1 MPDITVEEFAQ
12 DVGVSVKRIQEQL
25 VEAGL
30 SNKNAED
37 VISDVEKSKL
47 LSFLRKKHG
56 KDSGD
61 GPRKIT
67 LRRKTISELK
77 VPVASQGRAKPRSKT
92 VSIEFRKRRTY
103 AKRSD
108 LTDTAKEEKKV
119 KASEEKIQ
127 EPEIESSEA
136 KNDELPIKK
145 EVADNKPERVVDVV
159 QKPEENE
166 TINQENLLQGK
177 NEVKSMPI
185 QNLPESEVKKVTTK
199 DKKKKKEQV
208 HHKREELHVTSK
220 TSGKRRKKT
229 YIKPVIP
236 QQKNKQHGFEKPTA
250 PIVREVEI
258 PENISVSE
266 LGQRMSVKGSEVV
279 KILMGLGTMTTIN
292 QIIDQETAILVVEE
306 IGHNGIALKEENI
319 EEDLANL
326 IQYKD
331 KPKTRPAVI
340 TVMGHVDHGKTTL
353 LDFIRKTKVVDGE
366 AGGITQHIGAYEVE
380 TSKGKLTFIDTPGH
394 AAFSSMRARGANT
407 TDIVVLVVAAN
418 DGIKPQTE
426 EAINHAKAA
435 DVSIVVAINKID
447 LDGADPDKVKGD
459 LAALDLTP
467 DDWGG
472 NTQMVPVSAIK
483 GDGIEDLLERIAL
496 EAEILELKANYE
508 GAAQGVV
515 IESELDKFKGSV
527 STFLIQNGTL
537 KVGDLVVS
545 GNAMGKIKSIVN
557 SDGNK
562 IKQAGP
568 SAAVEVLGLNSVP
581 TAGDQF
587 QVVKND
593 KQAREISEYRTSKEK
608 EKKLLKQ
615 KDESVGDLFETLGQ
629 ETKKVL
635 NVIVKTDVGGTCE
648 AVVAALHDLGND
660 KAKVKL
666 VSSGVG
672 GISESDANLAVA
684 VESIILGFNVRA
696 DNAAKKIIEEEN
708 IPLSYHSI
716 IYELLDDVKARMS
729 GLLDPIIKEEILGTS
744 EVLEVFNSPKFGQVA
759 GCNVIEG
766 NVLRNKPVRV
776 LRDDIVI
783 FEGELNSLRRFKEDV
798 NEVKNGNECGMGI
811 KNYKDIKPG
820 DKIEVFDRKEE
831 AQQI

>member
-1 MPDITVEEFAQ
+1 MAITVKDFAKTLKISDKALIDRMQ
-12 DVGVSVKRIQEQL
+12 K
-25 VEAGL
+25 AGL
-30 SNKNAED
+30 SHSNE
-37 VISDVEKSKL
+37 SDEVTASDKQALLRFLKGTKTQSQSIKS
-47 LSFLRKKHG
+47 
-56 KDSGD
+56 DSGVTVTSK
-61 GPRKIT
+61 GKSSLST
-67 LRRKTISELK
+67 
-77 VPVASQGRAKPRSKT
+77 ASKKSY
-92 VSIEFRKRRTY
+92 SDNIE
-103 AKRSD
+103 AKR
-108 LTDTAKEEKKV
+108 AA
-119 KASEEKIQ
+119 ASEQ
-127 EPEIESSEA
+127 
-136 KNDELPIKK
+136 L
-145 EVADNKPERVVDVV
+145 
-159 QKPEENE
+159 
-166 TINQENLLQGK
+166 
-177 NEVKSMPI
+177 
-185 QNLPESEVKKVTTK
+185 
-199 DKKKKKEQV
+199 KEQQT
-208 HHKREELHVTSK
+208 KREEQLKAATK
-220 TSGKRRKKT
+220 QK
-229 YIKPVIP
+229 
-236 QQKNKQHGFEKPTA
+236 QEQKNKFAKKVEVKQNLKPVDVKDQLSSAVSAYKRKEGANFEDSKHQFEA
-250 PIVREVEI
+250 PKEFIKKDIEVPNTI
-258 PENISVSE
+258 QVGE
-266 LGQRMSVKGSEVV
+266 LAKSMAVKGGEVV
-279 KILMGLGTMTTIN
+279 KNLMSLGVIATLN
-292 QIIDQETAILVVEE
+292 DFIDQETAILVVEE
-306 IGHNGIALKEENI
+306 IGHNGVAVQEENL

-326 IQYKD
+326 IQYND
-331 KPKTRPAVI
+331 EPKIRPAVI

-366 AGGITQHIGAYEVE
+366 AGGITQHIGAYEVD

-435 DVSIVVAINKID
+435 GVSIVVAINKID
-447 LDGADPDKVKGD
+447 LDGADPEKVKGD
-459 LAALDLTP
+459 LAARDLTP

-472 NTQMVPVSAIK
+472 NIQMVPVSALK
-483 GDGIEDLLERIAL
+483 GDGVDDLLERIAL
-496 EAEILELKANYE
+496 EAEILELKAHHE
-508 GAAQGVV
+508 GAAQGVI
-515 IESELDKFKGSV
+515 IESELDKFRGSV

-545 GNAMGKIKSIVN
+545 GNAIGKIKSIVN

-581 TAGDQF
+581 TAGDKF

-593 KQAREISEYRTSKEK
+593 KQAREISEYRTTKEK

-615 KDESVGDLFETLGQ
+615 KDESAGDLFETLGQ
-629 ETKKVL
+629 ESKKVL

-648 AVVAALHDLGND
+648 AILAALNDLGTE
-660 KAKVKL
+660 KAKVKI

-696 DNAAKKIIEEEN
+696 DNSAKKIIEEEA

-729 GLLDPIIKEEILGTS
+729 GLLDPIIKEEIVGTA

-831 AQQI
+831 AQTI